1 MKLTLSRLCFFAF
14 IFLVFCAPKKSAERA
29 FYYWKSS
36 FEWQAIDSDFLRKLK
51 VNKLYVKYF
60 DVKWEESMKQI
71 VPVARIDFKD
81 SLPKLPI
88 VPVVFITNESLQK
101 LADSLVSDL
110 AEKILSKIE
119 GMNLKSDS
127 LKVTE
132 IQIDCDWTDSTRERY
147 FRLLTYL
154 KKRLS
159 EKNILLSATIRL
171 HQVKYHQK
179 RGVPPIEK
187 GLLMCYNMDSPK
199 KINTQ
204 NSIFNLAL
212 AKNYLQNLDDY
223 PLKLDVALPLF
234 YWGVVFRQGNFKKLI
249 NNLKMS
255 DLVNNSSFEKIDE
268 NLFRAVADIY
278 LKNTEIYTD
287 DLVRVE
293 ESNLADVEKLASYL
307 ADNLQNKKPTVI
319 LFHYDKSIV
328 ESYQQEEILQVFEAF

>member
-1 MKLTLSRLCFFAF
+1 MKLTLSRLCFFSF
-14 IFLVFCAPKKSAERA
+14 LFLVFCTPKKSAERA

-36 FEWQAIDSDFLRKLK
+36 FEWQATDSDFLQELK

-60 DVKWEESMKQI
+60 DVKWEEGMKQI

-119 GMNLKSDS
+119 GMNLKNDS

-132 IQIDCDWTDSTRERY
+132 IQIDCDWTDSTKERY

-154 KKRLS
+154 KQQLDKKS
-159 EKNILLSATIRL
+159 ILLSATIRL

-179 RGVPPIEK
+179 RGVPLIEK

-199 KINTQ
+199 KINTK

-234 YWGVVFRQGNFKKLI
+234 YWGAIFRQGNFKGLI
-249 NNLKMS
+249 NSLKMT
-255 DLVNNSSFEKIDE
+255 DLTNNTSFEKVDE
-268 NLFRAVADIY
+268 NLFRAVADTY

-293 ESNLADVEKLASYL
+293 ESNLAEVEKLASYL